1 MEDYKGG
8 REYGDLSKFA
18 QEIGL
23 GRVPM
28 GMRVPHWMGS
38 PSPPCFGQESLGPS
52 CGPSNKELCDE
63 DGRKGLGDIKCIQEN
78 GWSK

>member
-18 QEIGL
+18 QESGL
-23 GRVPM
+23 GDLDLPM
-28 GMRVPHWMGS
+28 GMMTSRGS
-38 PSPPCFGQESLGPS
+38 HASGPRSPCFGQESLGPS

-63 DGRKGLGDIKCIQEN
+63 DGGKRVG
-78 GWSK
+78 